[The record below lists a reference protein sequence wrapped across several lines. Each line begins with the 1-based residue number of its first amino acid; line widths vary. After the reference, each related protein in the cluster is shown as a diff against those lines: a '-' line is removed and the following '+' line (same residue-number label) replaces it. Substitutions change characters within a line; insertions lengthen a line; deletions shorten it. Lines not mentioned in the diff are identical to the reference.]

1 MQRVFAAISDENRRQ
16 ILKLLKRGSMTAGE
30 IAERMPIGKAALS
43 HHFAIL
49 KAAEL
54 VRCEKRGQR
63 RVYSINTTAMEDFA
77 GWVMELTGPVKAKRS
92 LSNRS

>member
-1 MQRVFAAISDENRRQ
+1 VSEVQRIFQALSDENRRQ
-16 ILKLLKRGSMTAGE
+16 ILRLLKKGSLTAGE

-54 VRCEKRGQR
+54 VRCEKRGQS
-63 RVYSINTTAMEDFA
+63 RVYSLNTTAMEDFA
-77 GWVMELTGPVKAKRS
+77 SWVMEFTGSRKRAD
-92 LSNRS
+92 